1 MKRIVC
7 FGLMLIIFLTLSV
20 FSLKAEEGMY
30 PLSEINKLDLRSM
43 GFQLDADE
51 LYNPQGVSLI
61 DAIIDLGGCTAS
73 FVSAD
78 GLILTNYH
86 CAFGAIQGVTTPE
99 NDYFRDGFLA
109 RNRSEEVE
117 AKNYTVRIIESYRD
131 VSAEVLRAVKKNMTH
146 TQRAKAIKE
155 KMNLMVAAIEK
166 KNPGKSAEVAEM
178 FQGKTYVL
186 FIYRHIKDVRIVY
199 APPRSIGEF
208 GGEPDNWMWP
218 RHTGDFAFMRAYVG
232 PDGSTA
238 GYSPNNVP
246 FHPKKYL
253 CVAPEGVQAEDFI
266 FILGYPGTTRRH
278 NTSHF
283 LAYEEEVRMP
293 FGIDIFDW
301 ITNLKEKMSQLD
313 RATAIKL
320 SASLKGLWNNLTRS
334 RGQLKGLKNL
344 HLAEKRLE
352 KEKALQEFI
361 VSDPT
366 RQKKYGKLLDN
377 IKAVYDERRL
387 NAGFNQ
393 TVEYLVSS
401 RTTTMLSTAF
411 KIYFAACEHLKKDA
425 EREEDYLDRNFE
437 RTLKRV
443 ELDLRNYYEPADK
456 AVFKEMLMRAAGLK
470 GEQQIPA
477 VQGIIENNEPG
488 KAIDAFVEKAYNET
502 KLNDPAVVMAL
513 FKKSERELQAET
525 DPFIVLARGLYPSF
539 RKMKDAEKR
548 DKGILDP
555 LLAQLIDVKKEFI
568 GKDFIPDANDT
579 LRLTFGR
586 VRGYS
591 PADAVRMTP
600 FTTLA
605 GVVEKHNAHHGEEPF
620 TAPRK
625 LIDLF
630 NAKDFGR
637 FRHPGLDDV
646 PVAMLYNA
654 DTTGGNS
661 GSPVLN
667 AKGQLVGLNFDRVFE
682 ATIND
687 YAWDESYSRSI
698 GVDIRYV
705 LWFLEKYSAVDYL
718 LQEMGVTK

>member
-1 MKRIVC
+1 
-7 FGLMLIIFLTLSV
+7 
-20 FSLKAEEGMY
+20 
-30 PLSEINKLDLRSM
+30 
-43 GFQLDADE
+43 
-51 LYNPQGVSLI
+51 
-61 DAIIDLGGCTAS
+61 
-73 FVSAD
+73 
-78 GLILTNYH
+78 
-86 CAFGAIQGVTTPE
+86 
-99 NDYFRDGFLA
+99 
-109 RNRSEEVE
+109 
-117 AKNYTVRIIESYRD
+117 
-131 VSAEVLRAVKKNMTH
+131 
-146 TQRAKAIKE
+146 
-155 KMNLMVAAIEK
+155 
-166 KNPGKSAEVAEM
+166 
-178 FQGKTYVL
+178 
-186 FIYRHIKDVRIVY
+186 
-199 APPRSIGEF
+199 
-208 GGEPDNWMWP
+208 
-218 RHTGDFAFMRAYVG
+218 RAYVA

-238 GYSPNNVP
+238 NYASANIP

-253 CVAPEGVQAEDFI
+253 CVAPEGVQAEDFV

-293 FGIDIFDW
+293 FVVDLYDW
-301 ITNLKEKMSQLD
+301 IIKLKEKMSKLD
-313 RATAIKL
+313 RGTAIKL
-320 SASLKGLWNNLTRS
+320 SASLKGLWNNVTRS

-352 KEKALQEFI
+352 KEKVLQEFI

-377 IKAVYDERRL
+377 IKAVYDEKRS
-387 NAGFNQ
+387 NSGFNM

-401 RTTTMLSTAF
+401 RISTMMGTAF
-411 KIYFAACEHLKKDA
+411 KIYLAACERQKKDT
-425 EREEDYLDRNFE
+425 EREEDYMDRNFE
-437 RTLKRV
+437 RTVKRV
-443 ELDLRNYYEPADK
+443 ELELRNYYEPADK
-456 AVFKEMLMRAAGLK
+456 AVFKEMLTRATRLK

-477 VQGIIENNEPG
+477 VQGIIENNEPE
-488 KAIDAFVEKAYNET
+488 KAIDAFIEKAYKET
-502 KLNDPAVVMAL
+502 KLNDPAVVTGL

-548 DKGILDP
+548 EKGILDP

-568 GKDFIPDANDT
+568 GKDFIPDANST
-579 LRLTFGR
+579 FRLTFGR

-605 GVVEKHNAHHGEEPF
+605 GVVEKHNAHHGQEPF
-620 TAPRK
+620 TAPQK
-625 LIDLF
+625 LIDLL
-630 NAKDFGR
+630 NAKDFGQ
-637 FRHPGLDDV
+637 FKHPGLGDV

-667 AKGQLVGLNFDRVFE
+667 AKGQIVGLNFDRVFE

-698 GVDIRYV
+698 GVDIRYI
-705 LWFLEKYSAVDYL
+705 LWSLEKFSAVDYL
-718 LQEMGVTK
+718 LKEMGVSK

>member
-1 MKRIVC
+1 MKRTIC
-7 FGLMLIIFLTLSV
+7 FGLMLIISLT
-20 FSLKAEEGMY
+20 FPAFNLKAEEGMY

-43 GFQLDADE
+43 GLQLDAAE
-51 LYNPQGVSLI
+51 LYNPEGVSLI
-61 DAIIDLGGCTAS
+61 DAIIDLGGCSAS

-109 RNRSEEVE
+109 RSRSEEVE

-131 VSAEVLRAVKKNMTH
+131 VSGEVLSVLKKKMSH
-146 TQRAKAIKE
+146 TQRAKAIEE
-155 KMNLMVAAIEK
+155 KMKRIVAAIEK
-166 KNPGKSAEVAEM
+166 KSPGTNAEVAEM

-186 FIYRHIKDVRIVY
+186 FIYRYIKDVRLVY
-199 APPRSIGEF
+199 APPRSVGEF

-218 RHTGDFAFMRAYVG
+218 RHTGDFAFMRAYVA

-238 GYSPNNVP
+238 VYAPNNAP
-246 FHPKKYL
+246 FHPKKFL
-253 CVAPEGVQAEDFI
+253 CVAPEGVQAEDFV

-293 FGIDIFDW
+293 FVVDLFDW
-301 ITNLKEKMSQLD
+301 IIKLKEKMSQLD

-320 SASLKGLWNNLTRS
+320 SASLKGLWNNVTRS

-344 HLAEKRLE
+344 HLAEKRRE

-361 VSDPT
+361 VADPN
-366 RQKKYGKLLDN
+366 RQKKYGKLLDD
-377 IKAVYDERRL
+377 IKGAYDEKRL
-387 NAGFNQ
+387 NAGFNL
-393 TVEYLVSS
+393 TVEYLVGS

-411 KIYFAACEHLKKDA
+411 KIYLAACERQKKDT
-425 EREEDYLDRNFE
+425 EREEDYMDRNFD

-443 ELDLRNYYEPADK
+443 EMDLRNYYEPADK
-456 AVFKEMLMRAAGLK
+456 AILKEILARAAGLK
-470 GEQQIPA
+470 GEQRIPA

-488 KAIDAFVEKAYNET
+488 KAIDAFVEKAYSET
-502 KLNDPAVVMAL
+502 KLNDPAVAMGL
-513 FKKSERELQAET
+513 FKKSRQELQAMN
-525 DPFIVLARGLYPSF
+525 DPFITLARGLYPSF
-539 RKMKDAEKR
+539 REMKDAEKR
-548 DKGILDP
+548 EKGILDP

-568 GKDFIPDANDT
+568 GKDFIPDANNT
-579 LRLTFGR
+579 FRLTFGR

-591 PADAVRMTP
+591 PSDAVRMLP

-605 GVVEKHNAHHGEEPF
+605 GVVEKHNAHNGRDPF

-625 LIDLF
+625 LIDLLD
-630 NAKDFGR
+630 AKDFGR
-637 FRHPGLDDV
+637 FRHAGLDDV
-646 PVAMLYNA
+646 PVAMLYNM

-705 LWFLEKYSAVDYL
+705 LWFLEKFSAVDYL
-718 LQEMGVTK
+718 LKEMGVL